1 MFHLAFKPVASIGDV
16 EMEVPSL
23 DVSECSPGRH
33 VRGGHAWAALAFSCH
48 YTDDDDMSLPGD
60 SGTRRAPGGGSCVT

>member
-1 MFHLAFKPVASIGDV
+1 MKCYLFTPVASIGNV
-16 EMEVPSL
+16 EMEVPGL
-23 DVSECSPGRH
+23 NVSKCSPGCH
-33 VRGGHAWAALAFSCH
+33 VGGGHARAALTLSCH